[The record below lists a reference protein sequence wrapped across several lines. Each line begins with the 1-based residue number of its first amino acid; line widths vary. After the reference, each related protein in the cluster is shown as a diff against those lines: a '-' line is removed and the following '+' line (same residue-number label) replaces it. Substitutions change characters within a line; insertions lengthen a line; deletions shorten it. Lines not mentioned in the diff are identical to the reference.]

1 MKRDGVVEK
10 ERIDKGRAGAG
21 VWLWI
26 GFLLPPIAWA
36 SQLQAMWLTSEWGC
50 AVSRFGWN
58 HVVAIVALILS
69 IAGTFMAWS
78 LGKAS
83 HGTPDS
89 TVVEEPR
96 TWNFMSISGTVLGLY
111 FTVVIFAQ
119 WLPTLVGVPCG
130 K

>member
-1 MKRDGVVEK
+1 MKMKGDKQKG
-10 ERIDKGRAGAG
+10 RIDKEKGGAG
-21 VWLWI
+21 VWLWV
-26 GFLLPPIAWA
+26 GFLLPPTAWA
-36 SQLQAMWLTSEWGC
+36 SQLQAMWLTTEWSC

-69 IAGTFMAWS
+69 ASGTFIAYS
-78 LGKAS
+78 FGKAS
-83 HGTPDS
+83 PRTAES
-89 TVVEEPR
+89 TVVQEPR
-96 TWNFMSISGTVLGLY
+96 TWNFMSIAGTVLGLY